1 MSGLNARLFPAPLS
15 FPHPLQRPPARRAT
29 ETLQR
34 TAPPLRKSLVAARPI
49 TAMIEKNV
57 PQ

>member
-1 MSGLNARLFPAPLS
+1 MSGLNARLFPAPL
-15 FPHPLQRPPARRAT
+15 PNPLQRAPARLRT

-34 TAPPLRKSLVAARPI
+34 TAPPLRKSLVAARPV

-57 PQ
+57 PE

>member
-15 FPHPLQRPPARRAT
+15 LPNPLQRTPAHLRT

-34 TAPPLRKSLVAARPI
+34 TAPPLRKSLVAARPV

-57 PQ
+57 SE